1 MRGARSLP
9 LRWRNFWRSRK
20 CPPGD
25 KRAKGQGSND
35 VDLNFSQ
42 FQRGFFFPLR
52 ETCFHPSHR
61 FSRTLPP
68 EMTEAWSFGD
78 IIMTAATQV
87 FKHLQ

>member
-42 FQRGFFFPLR
+42 FQRGFFS
-52 ETCFHPSHR
+52 PSGKLA
-61 FSRTLPP
+61 STLL
-68 EMTEAWSFGD
+68 TDLAGLC
-78 IIMTAATQV
+78 
-87 FKHLQ
+87 HLK